1 MTASREDILV
11 TLFESAADF
20 LGPQDLGSVVVVG
33 RSGVPV
39 YLYTNNHAFVSIVRS
54 RERERE
60 GERERESL
68 CVYPCGLEDVSKCLL
83 LSHFGEAQP

>member
-60 GERERESL
+60 GERERERSMYMMYSFYIPL
-68 CVYPCGLEDVSKCLL
+68 
-83 LSHFGEAQP
+83 